1 MNPSIPQKQRI
12 VSLDIIRGLALF
24 GIMFI
29 NVRGYMLVIEGTLIP
44 DYSGANGVIETLI
57 ALFVEKKFFSIFSFL
72 FGVGFYIFASRAEK
86 RGDKPRWRFTRRLM
100 ALFLIGII
108 HVLFFW
114 GSILAIYA
122 VVGLLLLPF
131 YRAQVA
137 TISKWLGAIT
147 GIYLI
152 ALLMKIT
159 FGGAG
164 AFTGVLEFIISD
176 LTLIFIM
183 FLAGFL
189 AAKADWISRISDLRK
204 QMRWIQMS
212 MLPICI
218 GFSIWI
224 WVASQSSAEK
234 LPQIIALGTIPM
246 VILYLTTMFSILEN
260 EKVQHFFKPVSRVG
274 QMALTNYVAQ
284 SFIGSAMIS
293 FMNLEM
299 VSPIHAVIISSLIF
313 ALQIIY
319 SVVWFKFFKMGPL
332 ERVWRFMTYGKNGRV
347 RKIKSEVHS
356 IAKHN

>member
-12 VSLDIIRGLALF
+12 ISLDIIRGLALF

-29 NVRGYMLVIEGTLIP
+29 NVRGYMLIMEGTLIL
-44 DYSGANGVIETLI
+44 DYSGVNGVIKTLI
-57 ALFVEKKFFSIFSFL
+57 AMFVEKKFFSIFSFL

-86 RGDKPRWRFTRRLM
+86 RGDRPRWRFTRRLI
-100 ALFLIGII
+100 ALFVIGII

-137 TISKWLGAIT
+137 TISKWLGGII
-147 GIYLI
+147 GIYLLS
-152 ALLMKIT
+152 LLTKIT

-164 AFTGVLEFIISD
+164 ALTGVLEFIISD
-176 LTLIFIM
+176 VTLIFIM

-189 AAKADWISRISDLRK
+189 AAKADWIRRISDLRK
-204 QMRWIQMS
+204 KIKWIQMS

-218 GFSIWI
+218 GCSIWI
-224 WVASQSSAEK
+224 WVAFQSGAEN

-246 VILYLTTMFSILEN
+246 VILYLTTMFTVLEN
-260 EKVQHFFKPVSRVG
+260 EKVQHFFMPVSRVG

-284 SFIGSAMIS
+284 SFIGLAIIS
-293 FMNLEM
+293 FMNLEV
-299 VSPIHAVIISSLIF
+299 VSPIHAVIISTLIF
-313 ALQIIY
+313 ALQIVY

-332 ERVWRFMTYGKNGRV
+332 ERVWRFMTYGRNGRV
-347 RKIKSEVHS
+347 RINTVIPTKD
-356 IAKHN
+356 N